1 MVHRRVR
8 GGQFKIK
15 HVEKKC
21 PVELGNEW
29 KKPVGVFFAPV
40 PFYPHANWRHYAFL
54 QQGIA
59 DIAEVELYWRC
70 AERIPHVVL
79 LLLVAAE
86 DADFADACAQVSP
99 KYGITERTGAA
110 CDD

>member
-1 MVHRRVR
+1 VKDIIRTLHGRD
-8 GGQFKIK
+8 QTT
-15 HVEKKC
+15 
-21 PVELGNEW
+21 
-29 KKPVGVFFAPV
+29 
-40 PFYPHANWRHYAFL
+40 
-54 QQGIA
+54 GIA